1 MCGNWFDRIV
11 SNLTEKNPINDSRK
25 GNPSPSK
32 VSRSGVGGPPCGSD
46 SYFFCSDTCTNA
58 MAPDT
63 NDRVSEA
70 TVNQA
75 PHRND
80 AGPSTAGPANIAPI
94 PGEKLGEGLY
104 RKRALDR
111 ADGEPPNS
119 T

>member
-1 MCGNWFDRIV
+1 MALI
-11 SNLTEKNPINDSRK
+11 LT
-25 GNPSPSK
+25 
-32 VSRSGVGGPPCGSD
+32 
-46 SYFFCSDTCTNA
+46 FFCSDTCTNA

-75 PHRND
+75 SHRND
-80 AGPSTAGPANIAPI
+80 AGPSTARPANIAPI

-111 ADGEPPNS
+111 ADDLQIALSQPLIVTLKSLSLVG
-119 T
+119 